1 MLSEGDLLAGKYRIE
16 RRLGEGGMG
25 TVMAAVHEQLQ
36 QRVAIKFL
44 SPDHAQNP
52 DAAARFIREARAAV
66 KIQSEHVARVIDV
79 AELADGAPYMV
90 MEYLLGN
97 DLADELQRVGYFD
110 VSTTI
115 DYVLQS
121 CEAIAE
127 AHSVG
132 LVHRDLKP
140 ANLFLTRRADGSP
153 LVKVLDFGISKA
165 LSTSEEAATLTSA
178 KAMLGSPAY
187 MSPEQA
193 RTPKL
198 VDQRTDIWSLGVI
211 LFEFLSGDIPFTG
224 ENAMALLSAAFI
236 DKTPSVR
243 AIRPDLPSEIE
254 AVIERCLQKHPD
266 YRYQTIA
273 EFAEALAPF
282 AERASLPSVARIQ
295 GTIARPVSSIPP
307 PLVPASGGVVD
318 RRAQADTQLATR
330 GSATRG
336 SVTRGSVTPAG
347 ATAETLMDWGKSK
360 DQPRRSRYLAV
371 AGAAAGVIALGT
383 LVWRAISAPTPTPEP
398 GKAHA
403 AAESAGPPSISAA
416 NTRAA
421 PAALIPRPAP
431 PPEVTPSTDPVIAP
445 SASASSSAEA
455 PVVPAVRTPAAPQ
468 KPAAPKAA
476 PPSKVPDPL
485 DGRR

>member
-1 MLSEGDLLAGKYRIE
+1 VLNEGDLLAGKYRIE

-25 TVMAAVHEQLQ
+25 TVVAAFHEQLQ

-44 SPDHAQNP
+44 SPDHAKNP
-52 DAAARFIREARAAV
+52 DAAARFLREARAAV

-79 AELADGAPYMV
+79 AELESGAPYMV

-97 DLADELQRVGYFD
+97 DLSDELQRVGSLELATA
-110 VSTTI
+110 V

-165 LSTSEEAATLTSA
+165 LSAPEESTALTSA

-198 VDQRTDIWSLGVI
+198 VDQRTDIWALGVI
-211 LFEFLSGDIPFTG
+211 MFEFLAGDIPFTG
-224 ENAMALLSAAFI
+224 DNAMALLAAAFI
-236 DKTPSVR
+236 DKTPSLR
-243 AIRPDLPSEIE
+243 AIRPDIPREME
-254 AVIERCLQKHPD
+254 AVIERCLQKNPAD
-266 YRYQTIA
+266 RYQSIA
-273 EFAEALAPF
+273 DFAEALAPF
-282 AERASLPSVARIQ
+282 AERASLPSVIRIQ

-307 PLVPASGGVVD
+307 PMSVVGGGVSD
-318 RRAQADTQLATR
+318 RRAQADTQLATKLS
-330 GSATRG
+330 SAP
-336 SVTRGSVTPAG
+336 SE

-360 DQPRRSRYLAV
+360 DQPRRSRTV
-371 AGAAAGVIALGT
+371 ALVGGAAGLIALGV
-383 LVWRAISAPTPTPEP
+383 LAWQVMSRPT
-398 GKAHA
+398 
-403 AAESAGPPSISAA
+403 
-416 NTRAA
+416 AA
-421 PAALIPRPAP
+421 PAAKGEAAAEPAARAPVVGVIPAAGPGARVLPKTP
-431 PPEVTPSTDPVIAP
+431 MPEVTPSTELPPVP
-445 SASASSSAEA
+445 SAS
-455 PVVPAVRTPAAPQ
+455 VPPRETRRPSVPSKAT
-468 KPAAPKAA
+468 KAA
-476 PPSKVPDPL
+476 PAAEADPL